1 MPEPGLRLGGRPESM
16 RDPGRQDLHDGVE
29 RILGAILA
37 QVGALRRQTSRWQ
50 KTEWE
55 AWLSGNRGCVEVS
68 LMAGWQATKDRVG
81 SGAEWEVARW
91 VGG

>member
-50 KTEWE
+50 KTKWE
-55 AWLSGNRGCVEVS
+55 AWL
-68 LMAGWQATKDRVG
+68 T
-81 SGAEWEVARW
+81 EWEQGLRGSQSN
-91 VGG
+91 GGLAGNERPSGKRG